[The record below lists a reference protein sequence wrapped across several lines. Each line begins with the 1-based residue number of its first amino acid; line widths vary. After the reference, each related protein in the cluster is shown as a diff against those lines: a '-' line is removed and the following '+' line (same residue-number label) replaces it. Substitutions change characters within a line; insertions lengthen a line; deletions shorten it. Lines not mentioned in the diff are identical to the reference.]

1 MTILPVAQRELR
13 VAARQPRTYRL
24 RTLTAAVAFVVVG
37 YASMHGRVLG
47 AGTGGRMLFVSMI
60 TFANLLCLMGGVT
73 VTADAI
79 SRERRE
85 GTLGF
90 LFLSH
95 LNGFD
100 VVLGKLAAQ
109 ATHAFYALLAVMPML
124 ALPMLEGGVTAGEFW
139 FAMLVLA
146 NTLFFAV
153 SLGLLTSSLCE
164 EPRTATNAALVAAVF
179 YWLGLPGLG
188 QAANALNW
196 PAWVGRLCSE
206 LAPQTALAW
215 IQVMTT
221 GGSMS
226 PVRAL
231 LFSHLEAWLFLVAA
245 GLLTQRVWRERP
257 AGRAGSR
264 WQDFRRGFAFGSPTG
279 RAERRRRLLA
289 RGAFFWLIA
298 RHRWKPALPLAL
310 VFCLLALLG
319 AGWWF
324 ERGASPPLP
333 LAMIFGITLHLL
345 LKFWVGGEA
354 AAAIVIHRRQG
365 TLELLLSTP
374 LTVRDIMRAQFR
386 ALRWQFGWPLAITAA
401 LTLGYV
407 PLVALLER
415 EPPAGYALAVGA
427 LATAALLADAF
438 TLVWL
443 ASWRAIV
450 ARRVQHAAGGAV
462 LRVLVIPWIVLLV
475 VLPFSRVD
483 DMTDALALWAM
494 IGFIADFCWWQ
505 WARQQLF
512 NNFRAAAE
520 RGCEPV
526 AASFWTRLKEQAPQ
540 PHTQA

>member
-13 VAARQPRTYRL
+13 VAARQPRTYHL

-37 YASMHGRVLG
+37 YAAMHGRTLG
-47 AGTGGRMLFVSMI
+47 AGTGGRMLFVSMT
-60 TFANLLCLMGGVT
+60 TFANLLCLMAGVT

-95 LNGFD
+95 LSGFD

-124 ALPMLEGGVTAGEFW
+124 ALPMLEGGVAAGEFW
-139 FAMLVLA
+139 FAMLALT

-153 SLGLLTSSLCE
+153 SLGLFTSSLCE
-164 EPRTATNAALVAAVF
+164 EPRKATNAAMVAALF

-188 QAANALNW
+188 HAATALNW
-196 PAWVGRLCSE
+196 PAWVGRLCQE
-206 LAPQTALAW
+206 LSPQTALAW
-215 IQVMTT
+215 IQVLTT
-221 GGSMS
+221 GLSMS

-231 LFSHLEAWLFLVAA
+231 LISHLEAWLFLALA
-245 GLLTQRVWRERP
+245 SLFTQRVWRERP
-257 AGRAGSR
+257 AGRTGSR
-264 WQDFRRGFAFGSPTG
+264 WQDFRRNFAFGSPAR
-279 RAERRRRLLA
+279 RAGRRRRLLE
-289 RGAFFWLIA
+289 RGAFHWLIA
-298 RHRWKPALPLAL
+298 RHRWKPVPPLAL
-310 VFCLLALLG
+310 VFSLWALLG

-324 ERGASPPLP
+324 EGGVSPPLP
-333 LAMIFGITLHLL
+333 LAMIFGVTLHLL

-354 AAAIVIHRRQG
+354 AAAIVTHRRQG

-386 ALRWQFGWPLAITAA
+386 ALRWQFGWPLALTAA
-401 LTLGYV
+401 FTAGYV
-407 PLVALLER
+407 PLVALLEGT
-415 EPPAGYALAVGA
+415 PPEGYALAVGA
-427 LATAALLADAF
+427 LAAAALLADAF

-462 LRVLVIPWIVLLV
+462 FRVLVIPWIVLLV
-475 VLPFSRVD
+475 VMPSFRGSGGFA
-483 DMTDALALWAM
+483 DMLALWAL
-494 IGFIADFCWWQ
+494 IGFISDFCWWQ

-512 NNFRAAAE
+512 ENFRAAAE
-520 RGCEPV
+520 RGYEP
-526 AASFWTRLKEQAPQ
+526 APAGFWARLKEQTPQ
-540 PHTQA
+540 A

>member
-1 MTILPVAQRELR
+1 MTILPVARRELR
-13 VAARQPRTYRL
+13 VAARQPRTYHL

-37 YASMHGRVLG
+37 YASLYSRVLG
-47 AGTGGRMLFVSMI
+47 AGTGGRVLFVGMVSL
-60 TFANLLCLMGGVT
+60 ANLLCLFGGVT

-85 GTLGF
+85 GTLGL

-95 LNGFD
+95 QSGFD

-124 ALPMLEGGVTAGEFW
+124 ALPMLEGGVAPGEFW
-139 FAMLVLA
+139 FAMLALT

-164 EPRTATNAALVAAVF
+164 EPRKATHAAMVAALF
-179 YWLGLPGLG
+179 YWFGLPGLG
-188 QAANALNW
+188 HAAGAFNW
-196 PAWVGRLCSE
+196 PPWVGRFCQE
-206 LAPQTALAW
+206 LSPRTALAW

-221 GGSMS
+221 GWSMS

-245 GLLTQRVWRERP
+245 SLLTQRVWRERP

-264 WQDFRRGFAFGSPTG
+264 WQEFRRRLTFGSPTR
-279 RAERRRRLLA
+279 RADRRRRLLE

-298 RHRWKPALPLAL
+298 RHRWKPLLPLAL

-319 AGWWF
+319 AGWWW
-324 ERGASPPLP
+324 ERGAAPPLP
-333 LAMIFGITLHLL
+333 LVMILGVTLHLL

-354 AAAIVIHRRQG
+354 AAAIVTHRRQG

-374 LTVRDIMRAQFR
+374 LTVRDIMQAQFR

-401 LTLGYV
+401 LTLGCV
-407 PLVALLER
+407 PLVAWLEG
-415 EPPAGYALAVGA
+415 EPPDGYALAVGG
-427 LATAALLADAF
+427 LAVAALLADAF

-450 ARRVQHAAGGAV
+450 ARRLQHAAGSAV
-462 LRVLVIPWIVLLV
+462 FRVLVIPWIVLLV
-475 VLPFSRVD
+475 AIPSFHAGG
-483 DMTDALALWAM
+483 MTGALALWAL
-494 IGFIADFCWWQ
+494 IGFISDFCWWQ

-512 NNFRAAAE
+512 ENFRAAAE
-520 RGCEPV
+520 RGNAP
-526 AASFWTRLKEQAPQ
+526 ASAGAWARLRERTPPAQA
-540 PHTQA
+540 